1 MQRVQL
7 GFLAV
12 FVLFALS
19 SVFSVEDANYEYV
32 TCHSVIK
39 LAHQATGFRLHS
51 HEVSYGN
58 SGSGQQSVTGFPHND
73 DPNSLWLVKARHGQ
87 VCKNGERIKSGSVI
101 RLEHVNTRKNLHS
114 HNHRS
119 PLSQSQEVSA
129 YAPTKGEGDLGDNW
143 VVDALDETFWKR
155 GQSIRLRHVETRKF
169 LSSNPQY
176 RYQNPIPGQQ
186 EVVCGDQPNQMT
198 VWRSEEGIYLPA
210 LDVTTHK

>member
-129 YAPTKGEGDLGDNW
+129 YAPTKGEGDLGKF
-143 VVDALDETFWKR
+143 E
-155 GQSIRLRHVETRKF
+155 IRSCGYKYTSNVPF
-169 LSSNPQY
+169 LSCFQSKS
-176 RYQNPIPGQQ
+176 
-186 EVVCGDQPNQMT
+186 CPND
-198 VWRSEEGIYLPA
+198 IYLSPPSPSQDWFVS
-210 LDVTTHK
+210 LGVHRLFDL